1 MAKVS
6 WIRCNSLMQNNKYK
20 LSSLAQSHLRKVKS
34 YTVENFSELQWR
46 TYKDTLLSGLQML
59 ADNPGVGI
67 SCDEIYPNGFYF
79 PIGKHTAYFTKE
91 DGFILIVAVLGQP
104 QLPQNHLK

>member
-1 MAKVS
+1 
-6 WIRCNSLMQNNKYK
+6 MQKHKYK
-20 LSSLAQSHLRKVKS
+20 LSNLAQSHLRKVKN

-46 TYKDTLLSGLQML
+46 NYKDTLLSGFQML
-59 ADNPGVGI
+59 ADNPGLGR

-91 DGFILIVAVLGQP
+91 DDFILVVAVLG
-104 QLPQNHLK
+104 

>member
-1 MAKVS
+1 
-6 WIRCNSLMQNNKYK
+6 MQKNKYK
-20 LSSLAQSHLRKVKS
+20 LSNLAQSHLRKVKN

-46 TYKDTLLSGLQML
+46 NYKDTLLSGFQML
-59 ADNPGVGI
+59 ADNPGLGR

-91 DGFILIVAVLGQP
+91 DDFILVVAVLGQS

>member
-1 MAKVS
+1 
-6 WIRCNSLMQNNKYK
+6 MQKNKYK
-20 LSSLAQSHLRKVKS
+20 LSNLAQSHLRKAKN

-46 TYKDTLLSGLQML
+46 SYKDTLRSGFQML
-59 ADNPGVGI
+59 ADNPGLGR

-91 DGFILIVAVLGQP
+91 DGFILVVAVLGQS

>member
-1 MAKVS
+1 
-6 WIRCNSLMQNNKYK
+6 MQKNKYK
-20 LSSLAQSHLRKVKS
+20 LSNLAQSHLRKVKN
-34 YTVENFSELQWR
+34 YTVENFSELQWIS
-46 TYKDTLLSGLQML
+46 YKNTLLTGFQML
-59 ADNPGVGI
+59 ADNPSLGR

-91 DGFILIVAVLGQP
+91 DDFILVVAVLGQS

>member
-1 MAKVS
+1 
-6 WIRCNSLMQNNKYK
+6 MQKNKYK
-20 LSSLAQSHLRKVKS
+20 LSNLAQSHLRKVKN

-46 TYKDTLLSGLQML
+46 NYKDTLLSGFQML
-59 ADNPGVGI
+59 ADNPGLGR
-67 SCDEIYPNGFYF
+67 SCDEIYPYGFYF

-91 DGFILIVAVLGQP
+91 DDFILVVAVLGQS